1 MNDKSGNFSQFLN
14 GCLSESDF
22 KGCIEKYY
30 DTAKNLEELSSHLN
44 MSISS
49 FKRKCQ
55 KEYTCSPHKWINEKK
70 LQKACLLLDTTD
82 YSVTDIGFICGYE
95 SLSTFMNAFKE
106 KFGISPGKYRAS

>member
-1 MNDKSGNFSQFLN
+1 
-14 GCLSESDF
+14 
-22 KGCIEKYY
+22 
-30 DTAKNLEELSSHLN
+30 

-49 FKRKCQ
+49 FKRKFQ